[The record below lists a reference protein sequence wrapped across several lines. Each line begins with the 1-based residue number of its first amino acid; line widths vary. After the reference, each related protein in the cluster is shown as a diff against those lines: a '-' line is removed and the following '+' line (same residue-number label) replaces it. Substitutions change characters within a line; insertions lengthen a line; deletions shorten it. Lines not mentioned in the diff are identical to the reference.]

1 MSGRLAQRFYVITA
15 EPTET
20 AAARSVAT
28 DAHLAWL
35 ADLQARGVLLLAGP
49 FCDERGVS
57 TGGGMFI
64 IRAAS
69 LADAEAIAATDPY
82 NAHRFRIAHVR
93 PWRVDQA
100 QASLVQTLSQGSD
113 P

>member
-1 MSGRLAQRFYVITA
+1 M
-15 EPTET
+15 
-20 AAARSVAT
+20 
-28 DAHLAWL
+28 
-35 ADLQARGVLLLAGP
+35 LLLAGP

-82 NAHRFRIAHVR
+82 NARGFRIAHVR